1 MNSPGT
7 LSVVSTPIGNYSD
20 MTLRAIKLLSE
31 ADIVICE
38 EYKEARRLLSF
49 FEIEKELISIN
60 EHNRGD
66 ELLYEEIIN
75 SLLSGRHYA
84 LISDCG
90 TPAFADP
97 GIELIKKASE
107 LSIEI
112 IFVPGAN
119 SVISALVLS
128 GFDIS
133 RFYYAG
139 FISPKKDIRKL
150 ELRKLTNISRT
161 IVLME
166 TPYRLN
172 KLLEELNEFFPERNI
187 FIGIN
192 LTMSNERHLRGY
204 ASEILKSLGD
214 EKIKEEFV
222 VVVECDSPSKQVNK
236 GLAAHLEILS

>member
-7 LSVVSTPIGNYSD
+7 LSIVSTPIGNYSD
-20 MTLRAIKLLSE
+20 MTLRAIRLLSE
-31 ADIVICE
+31 ADSIICE
-38 EYKEARRLLSF
+38 EYKETKRLLSF
-49 FEIEKELISIN
+49 FDIEKELVSLN
-60 EHNRGD
+60 EHNRDD
-66 ELLYEEIIN
+66 ENLYENILNDILTGKN
-75 SLLSGRHYA
+75 YA

-97 GIELIKKASE
+97 GIELIRKAAE
-107 LSIEI
+107 LNIEI

-119 SVISALVLS
+119 SVTSALVLS

-139 FISPKKDIRKL
+139 FISPKKEFRKT
-150 ELRKLTNISRT
+150 ELRKLAGISRT
-161 IVLME
+161 IILME

-172 KLLEELNEFFPERNI
+172 KLIEELNEFFPDRKI

-192 LTMSNERHLRGY
+192 LTMNNERHLRGY
-204 ASEILKSLGD
+204 AKDIMKEIGD

-222 VVVECDSPSKQVNK
+222 IVINNLYDKTNPIQSD
-236 GLAAHLEILS
+236 

>member
-7 LSVVSTPIGNYSD
+7 LAVVSTPIGNYSD
-20 MTLRAIKLLSE
+20 MTLRAIRFLSE
-31 ADIVICE
+31 ADTIICE
-38 EYKEARRLLSF
+38 EFKEARRLLSY
-49 FEIEKELISIN
+49 FEVEKELLSLN
-60 EHNRGD
+60 EHNRDD
-66 ELLYEEIIN
+66 ENLYENILNEILTGKN
-75 SLLSGRHYA
+75 YA

-97 GIELIKKASE
+97 GIELIRKASE
-107 LSIEI
+107 LNIEI

-139 FISPKKDIRKL
+139 FISPKKEIRKS
-150 ELRKLTNISRT
+150 ELRKLSLFTRT

-172 KLLEELNEFFPERNI
+172 KLIEELIEFFPERKI

-192 LTMSNERHLRGY
+192 LTMNNERHLRGY
-204 ASEILKSLGD
+204 PKDIMKMIGD

-222 VVVECDSPSKQVNK
+222 LVINNLYDKTNPIQPD
-236 GLAAHLEILS
+236 